1 MKKERFK
8 AVPSVYLLLRQ
19 GNEILLGLRE
29 NTGWQ
34 DGCYGLVAG
43 HMDGNEKA
51 TEALA
56 REVLEEA
63 GIIINPSDLT
73 LSCVMYR
80 KSEDRENVDLFFSCE
95 KWQGVIENREPE
107 KCAALQFFPLD
118 QLPNNLIPY
127 MRTAI
132 EQSEKGMSFHE
143 IGFDDQRI

>member
-19 GNEILLGLRE
+19 DNKILLGLRE

-34 DGCYGLVAG
+34 DGYYALLAG

-56 REVLEEA
+56 REAFEEA
-63 GIIINPSDLT
+63 GIVIDPRDLT
-73 LSCVMYR
+73 LACVMYR
-80 KSEDRENVDLFFSCE
+80 KSEDRENVDLFFECQ
-95 KWQGVIENREPE
+95 KWQGSVENKEPE
-107 KCAALQFFPLD
+107 KCAGLQFFPTD
-118 QLPNNLIPY
+118 NLPDRTIAY

-132 EQSEKGMSFHE
+132 ENSEKGMSFHE
-143 IGFDDQRI
+143 IGFDD